1 MPPETLFLAH
11 LAPHLAATQEVLATK
26 LQAMQGA
33 NEELVQ
39 QILAQRREIEGLVAG
54 LEDAVRD
61 LEGANEA
68 MEGVFG
74 GGRLGGRCGRWR
86 GSWGGGRSCS
96 GGRGET
102 AFWVWE
108 SGH

>member
-74 GGRLGGRCGRWR
+74 GGEVRREVWEMEGEL
-86 GSWGGGRSCS
+86 
-96 GGRGET
+96 GRG
-102 AFWVWE
+102 AKL
-108 SGH
+108 